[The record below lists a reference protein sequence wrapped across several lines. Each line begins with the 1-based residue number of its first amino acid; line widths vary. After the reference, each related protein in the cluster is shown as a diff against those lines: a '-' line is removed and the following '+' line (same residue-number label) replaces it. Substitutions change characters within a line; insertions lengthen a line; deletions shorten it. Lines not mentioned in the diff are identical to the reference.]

1 MATRTRID
9 GIGAAALAGF
19 SLLLAFN
26 QVVIKLVNEG
36 LQPIFLA
43 GVRSLLAAGV
53 LVAVMALRGAPARF
67 RREMWGPGIA
77 IGLVFAFE
85 FVCLFL
91 ALDLTTVTRT
101 SVIFYSMPVWMA
113 LAAHFLLPGER
124 LTRTRAAG
132 LALAFAGVVVAI
144 LWRGGG
150 GEASLVGDLLALGA
164 AFGWAG
170 IALIARGT
178 RLREVRPDM
187 QLVWQLAV
195 SAPVLL
201 AASPFF
207 GPFLREWEP
216 VLWWGVGFQVA
227 LASGGFL
234 FWLWLLTVYPAS
246 GVAAFAFLAPCFGV
260 LLGWGML
267 GEPIGWPIAG
277 ALALVAGGLLLMN
290 LPVPPP
296 QVPQKVASTTSS
308 GRGGAS

>member
-1 MATRTRID
+1 MARRDRID
-9 GIGAAALAGF
+9 GIGAAALAAF

-36 LQPIFLA
+36 VQPVFLA
-43 GVRSLLAAGV
+43 GMRSLAAALV
-53 LVAVMALRGAPARF
+53 LIAIMALRGAPARF
-67 RREMWGPGIA
+67 RREMWGPGTA

-85 FVCLFL
+85 FLCLFL

-113 LAAHFLLPGER
+113 LGAHLFLPGER
-124 LTRTRAAG
+124 LTATKATG
-132 LALAFAGVVVAI
+132 LTLAFAGVVIAI
-144 LWRGGG
+144 LYRGGG
-150 GEASLVGDLLALGA
+150 GEASLPGDLLALGA

-201 AASPFF
+201 VASAWF
-207 GPFLREWEP
+207 GPVLREWQP
-216 VLWWGVGFQVA
+216 VLWWGVGFQVG

-234 FWLWLLTVYPAS
+234 FWMWLLTIYPAS

-260 LLGWGML
+260 LLGWGLL
-267 GEPIGWPIAG
+267 GEPIGWPIVA
-277 ALALVAGGLLLMN
+277 ALVLVAAGLAVMN
-290 LPVPPP
+290 RPVPPP
-296 QVPQKVASTTSS
+296 QVPQKVA
-308 GRGGAS
+308 

>member
-1 MATRTRID
+1 MAPRDRID
-9 GIGAAALAGF
+9 GIGAAALTGF
-19 SLLLAFN
+19 SLLLAVN
-26 QVVIKLVNEG
+26 QVIIKLVNEG
-36 LQPIFLA
+36 VQPVAFA
-43 GVRSLLAAGV
+43 GWRSAGAALIV
-53 LVAVMALRGAPARF
+53 AAVMVALRRPVRF
-67 RREMWGPGIA
+67 RRGVLGPGIA

-101 SVIFYSMPVWMA
+101 SVIFYSMPVWLA
-113 LAAHFLLPGER
+113 LIGHFVLPGER
-124 LTRTRAAG
+124 ITPTKAAG

-144 LWRGGG
+144 VFRGGG

-178 RLREVRPDM
+178 SFRTVRPDM

-201 AASPFF
+201 IASLWF

-216 VLWWGVGFQVA
+216 VLWWGVAAQLA
-227 LASGGFL
+227 IASGGFL
-234 FWLWLLTVYPAS
+234 FWLWLLTIYPAA

-260 LLGWGML
+260 LLGWGLL
-267 GEPIGWPIAG
+267 GEPIGWPILL
-277 ALALVAGGLLLMN
+277 ALALVAGGLAVMN
-290 LPVPPP
+290 RPVPPP
-296 QVPQKVASTTSS
+296 QVPQKVA
-308 GRGGAS
+308 